1 MKVSYNKTVCLM
13 VLFIGAAA
21 LYMYSGSFEQNEMK
35 AFLGEIQLLLKQNKE
50 LMNELKI
57 RQEHSAKEQ
66 NKEVKE
72 DPNMQAKKITKKLFP
87 NSPLF
92 KEWGDELS
100 EEEQTE
106 AENLFQQYGYNVF
119 LSDRLPLNRDIPD
132 TRDPRCAN
140 KKYPEDLPTLSV
152 VLIYLNEALS
162 ILKRAIRSII
172 DKTPPH
178 LLKEIILVDDYSTN
192 EDLQGK
198 LEDYIKLINKQRPGL
213 IKQVKHAEQMG
224 LTQARISGWKAST
237 GDVVAILDA
246 HIEVQ
251 AEWAQP
257 VLARIK
263 EDRTVIVS
271 PVFDRVNFDTLKLV
285 KYATAAHAFDW
296 ALWCMYESFLP
307 EWYKETDESIP
318 GKSPSIMGILFADRL
333 FFGEIGA
340 LDDGMKIYGGE
351 NVELGI
357 RVWLCGGSVEIVPC
371 TRIAHIERAH
381 KPYLPD
387 LSVTMKRNALRVAE
401 VWMDEYKTNVLVGWS
416 LPLKDHGLDIGDISE
431 RKKLREKLQCKPF
444 KWYLDNVYPQLD
456 SWEDL
461 LAYGALK
468 NTLEEGLC
476 VDQGAVPGSVPIL
489 YGCHY
494 YTPQNTY
501 YRRNGELYIGGIKS
515 HKYNSNRCLVDNGNS
530 NTPALHD
537 CKTSKEKGFNMLWD
551 FKQGQELKN
560 RGTKRCLEITKHDYY
575 HLVIQECTGQA
586 WNMQHVI
593 HEF

>member
-1 MKVSYNKTVCLM
+1 MSTTTKEKKSWGFSQDSPLFWSLVCLNGT
-13 VLFIGAAA
+13 LANYFILPFDIFGPIF
-21 LYMYSGSFEQNEMK
+21 LSEKEQNEEFKDAPKMK
-35 AFLGEIQLLLKQNKE
+35 SRK
-50 LMNELKI
+50 
-57 RQEHSAKEQ
+57 
-66 NKEVKE
+66 V
-72 DPNMQAKKITKKLFP
+72 TKKLFP
-87 NSPLF
+87 SSPLF
-92 KEWGDELS
+92 VEWGGELS
-100 EEEQTE
+100 EKEQRE
-106 AENLFQQYGYNVF
+106 AESLFLQYGYNVF

-132 TRDPRCAN
+132 TRDPSCAN
-140 KKYPEDLPTLSV
+140 KQYPEDLPTLSV

-162 ILKRAIRSII
+162 ILKRAIRSVI

-178 LLKEIILVDDYSTN
+178 LLKEIILVDDCSTN
-192 EDLQGK
+192 DDLKDK
-198 LEDYIKLINKQRPGL
+198 LEDYIRLINKQRPWL
-213 IKQVKHAEQMG
+213 VKQVKHAKQMG

-251 AEWAQP
+251 VEWAQP

-271 PVFDRVNFDTLKLV
+271 PVFDRVNFDTLNV
-285 KYATAAHAFDW
+285 VHYATAAHAFDW
-296 ALWCMYESFLP
+296 ALWCLYESFSP
-307 EWYKETDESIP
+307 DWYKLNDDSIP

-357 RVWLCGGSVEIVPC
+357 RVSQGVAFLVWLCGGSVEVVPC
-371 TRIAHIERAH
+371 TRIAHIEREH

-387 LSVTMKRNALRVAE
+387 LSITMKRNALRVAE
-401 VWMDEYKTNVLVGWS
+401 VWMDEYKRNVLVAWN
-416 LPLKDHGLDIGDISE
+416 LPIKDHGLDIGDISE

-456 SWEDL
+456 LWEDL
-461 LAYGALK
+461 LAYGVLK

-476 VDQGAVPGSVPIL
+476 VDQGAVSGSVPII

-494 YTPQNTY
+494 YTTQV
-501 YRRNGELYIGGIKS
+501 RLLRSLIKFVF
-515 HKYNSNRCLVDNGNS
+515 LIV
-530 NTPALHD
+530 TL
-537 CKTSKEKGFNMLWD
+537 L
-551 FKQGQELKN
+551 QGQAFRN
-560 RGTKRCLEITKHDYY
+560 RETKRCLEITKHNYY

-586 WNMQHVI
+586 WKIQHVI

>member
-1 MKVSYNKTVCLM
+1 MCCTV
-13 VLFIGAAA
+13 VQG
-21 LYMYSGSFEQNEMK
+21 N
-35 AFLGEIQLLLKQNKE
+35 
-50 LMNELKI
+50 
-57 RQEHSAKEQ
+57 

-72 DPNMQAKKITKKLFP
+72 DPNMKAKKITKKLFP
-87 NSPLF
+87 NSKLF

-100 EEEQTE
+100 AEEQTE
-106 AENLFQQYGYNVF
+106 AQNLFQQYGYNVF

-172 DKTPPH
+172 DRTPPH
-178 LLKEIILVDDYSTN
+178 LLKEIILVDDYSTK
-192 EDLQGK
+192 EDLQEK

-213 IKQVKHAEQMG
+213 IKQVKHTEQMG

-257 VLARIK
+257 ALARIK

-271 PVFDRVNFDTLKLV
+271 PAFDRVNFDTLKLV

-296 ALWCMYESFLP
+296 ALWCMYDLMVPFKNFITLFIV
-307 EWYKETDESIP
+307 YR
-318 GKSPSIMGILFADRL
+318 SPSIMGILFADRL

-357 RVWLCGGSVEIVPC
+357 RVSQTTLKWPLILQSSVEVVPC

-401 VWMDEYKTNVLVGWS
+401 VWMDEYKTNVLIAWS

-461 LAYGALK
+461 LAYGAVSNVQFSK
-468 NTLEEGLC
+468 TVYMKISCNM
-476 VDQGAVPGSVPIL
+476 V
-489 YGCHY
+489 
-494 YTPQNTY
+494 
-501 YRRNGELYIGGIKS
+501 YINLSKGKVTCFYVLIAKISLSCGGGIK
-515 HKYNSNRCLVDNGNS
+515 KCRCRHMLYKSSEKSGPVTSLVCYCAGKR
-530 NTPALHD
+530 TQ
-537 CKTSKEKGFNMLWD
+537 KTLEFLGF
-551 FKQGQELKN
+551 
-560 RGTKRCLEITKHDYY
+560 
-575 HLVIQECTGQA
+575 
-586 WNMQHVI
+586 
-593 HEF
+593 